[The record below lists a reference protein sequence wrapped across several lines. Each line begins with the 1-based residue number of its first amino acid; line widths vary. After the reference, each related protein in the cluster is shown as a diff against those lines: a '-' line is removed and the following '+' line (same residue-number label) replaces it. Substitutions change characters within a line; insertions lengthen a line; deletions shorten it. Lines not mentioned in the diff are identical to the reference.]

1 MPSSRMSMSN
11 TGGVVETAMTAD
23 PLDEPPAAPSESAP
37 RAESAAGSIDPTQRV
52 AELESELTSVKDR
65 LLRTLADQ
73 ENMRRRLQRERDDIV
88 KFAVS
93 GLARDLLPTADN
105 LHRAVASAPEMA
117 LDDAA
122 RQWLAGIAATERALL
137 DALERHGVQ
146 RIDPLGETFD
156 PNRHEAIFEA
166 ADGDHP
172 AGTVIEVLQ
181 PGYLHHERVLRPAM
195 VGVVKDAGRPA

>member
-1 MPSSRMSMSN
+1 MSDTS
-11 TGGVVETAMTAD
+11 GVGETAMTTD
-23 PLDEPPAAPSESAP
+23 PLDEPAAAPSDPPPE
-37 RAESAAGSIDPTQRV
+37 AESVAGPIDPTQRM

-65 LLRTLADQ
+65 LLRILADQ

-88 KFAVS
+88 KFAIS

-105 LHRAVASAPEMA
+105 LHRAVESAPEVA

-137 DALERHGVQ
+137 DVLGRHGVQ
-146 RIDPLGETFD
+146 RIEPLGEPFD
-156 PNRHEAIFEA
+156 PHRHEAIFEA
-166 ADGDHP
+166 ADGDQP

-181 PGYLHHERVLRPAM
+181 PGYLHHDRVLRPAM
-195 VGVVKDAGRPA
+195 VGVVKDADRPA